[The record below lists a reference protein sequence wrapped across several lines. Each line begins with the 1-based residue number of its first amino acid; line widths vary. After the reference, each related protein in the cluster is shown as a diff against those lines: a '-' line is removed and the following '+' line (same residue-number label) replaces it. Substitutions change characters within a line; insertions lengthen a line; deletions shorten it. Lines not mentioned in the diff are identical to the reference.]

1 MYPNII
7 INLNGLGDK
16 TEDYK
21 RILDYRLQLKHE
33 GKKEEQAPFKLLL
46 NSAYG
51 LLNNQYSQLNNPH
64 LAYSICIYGQISLYV
79 LSQRLAGIGAEII
92 NINTDG
98 VAYCYDGD
106 EDLKILRAWEEEF
119 KLNLEVDY
127 FKKWIQKD
135 VNNYIAVTEN
145 DYVLVKG
152 GDVNKYHQ
160 NRFFANNDIR
170 ITHIALVDYLIHGK
184 PVQDTLIENVD
195 KPILYQYVLKAGS
208 TYQGVVMY
216 DEPDKLLNTKINRVF
231 ATDKGGQIVKK
242 REDGGLVKFADT
254 PDKMYVYNGD
264 LEEFEEFKEII
275 DLQWYY
281 DLTIKN
287 LKRWQ

>member
-1 MYPNII
+1 M
-7 INLNGLGDK
+7 
-16 TEDYK
+16 
-21 RILDYRLQLKHE
+21 
-33 GKKEEQAPFKLLL
+33 
-46 NSAYG
+46 
-51 LLNNQYSQLNNPH
+51 
-64 LAYSICIYGQISLYV
+64 
-79 LSQRLAGIGAEII
+79 
-92 NINTDG
+92 
-98 VAYCYDGD
+98 AYCYDGD
-106 EDLKILRAWEEEF
+106 EDLKVLRAWEQEF

-135 VNNYIAVTEN
+135 VNNYIAVTES

-160 NRFFANNDIR
+160 DRFFANNDIR

-195 KPILYQYVLKAGS
+195 KPILYQYVLQAGS

-216 DEPDKLLNTKINRVF
+216 DQPDKLLNTKINRVF
-231 ATDKGGQIVKK
+231 ATDDGGQIVKK